1 MGFFDMNF
9 NNLFYEKHGKVIY
22 ETITKKIAQ
31 ESPNYTNEYIEVIF
45 KIAYLGFFGLSDNA
59 IQQMIKD
66 IMPNQKVDV
75 VNMKKLNTSSIKEI
89 QKYLNA
95 TINKR

>member
-1 MGFFDMNF
+1 MNF

-22 ETITKKIAQ
+22 ETKKIAQ